1 MISRARGEGRYDEVE
16 LIQSLLAE
24 KTHNKQER

>member
-1 MISRARGEGRYDEVE
+1 MFPAHEGEGCYDEVE

-24 KTHNKQER
+24 KTPN

>member
-1 MISRARGEGRYDEVE
+1 MIPAHEGEGRYDEVE

-24 KTHNKQER
+24 KDTK